1 MGDSDSNIDLLF
13 RNGLSNYEALPP
25 ADVWDQI
32 RPAIVIP
39 KRSFAGLKAAAS
51 VALLVGSGILTVFL
65 VRNNTPV
72 DKNAAI
78 ALNVPEQ
85 ERQILNLE
93 NPVLSRSVLSPAV
106 AKTDIN
112 TEIIENAEP
121 VVTPVP
127 YFFLPEPGLYTSF
140 IRSSPAG
147 ANGRREIPLSIQQA
161 YNPSYSDM
169 ASEAD
174 VRVRENEPAKEN
186 NWSISAMVTPAYY
199 SQLDISGSN
208 SESKL
213 ISSEAGAF
221 SYSGGFALAYNLNKR
236 FTVQTGIN
244 YSSIG
249 QRIEGIESYSGFARY
264 VTSKGVSIFGVRTT
278 SGTIREYNSDIF
290 LADNNSSVRVL
301 TYYTPEVFDP
311 EKNELTRISS
321 SLTQNFNYVEVP
333 VVLKYKVIDRDVD
346 FKVIGGV
353 SYNILVSNSAYA
365 SSGSTRYIIGKTEGL
380 NPVTVS
386 SSLGMGMEYNFSRSL
401 SLNIEPTFR
410 YYITSPGG
418 LTGSSI
424 HPYSFGILSGIS
436 YKF

>member
-25 ADVWDQI
+25 ADVWEQI
-32 RPAIVIP
+32 KPAVVIP
-39 KRSFAGLKAAAS
+39 KRSFTALKVAAS
-51 VALLVGSGILTVFL
+51 VALIVGSGILTVFL
-65 VRNNTPV
+65 VSDNTSV
-72 DKNAAI
+72 NENAAI
-78 ALNVPEQ
+78 ALKALTPEGQ
-85 ERQILNLE
+85 KLNPDYPALPR
-93 NPVLSRSVLSPAV
+93 PVVNQALARN
-106 AKTDIN
+106 DIKR
-112 TEIIENAEP
+112 EIIENAEP
-121 VVTPVP
+121 EVTPVS
-127 YFFLPEPGLYTSF
+127 YFSLPEPGLYTSF
-140 IRSSPAG
+140 IRRSPAG
-147 ANGRREIPLSIQQA
+147 ENGKREIPLSIRQA

-169 ASEAD
+169 AKEAD
-174 VRVRENEPAKEN
+174 VKVSENEPAKEN
-186 NWSISAMVTPAYY
+186 NWSIGAMVAPAYY
-199 SQLDISGSN
+199 SQLEFSGSN
-208 SESKL
+208 SESDL

-221 SYSGGFALAYNLNKR
+221 SYSGGFALAYDLNKR
-236 FTVQTGIN
+236 FTVQTGIS

-278 SGTIREYNSDIF
+278 SGIIRENNSDIF
-290 LADNNSSVRVL
+290 LTDKNSGVRIM
-301 TYYTPEVFDP
+301 TYYTTEVFDP
-311 EKNELTRISS
+311 AKNELTRISS

-333 VVLKYKVIDRDVD
+333 VILKYKVIDRDVD
-346 FKVIGGV
+346 FKVTGGV

-365 SSGSTRYIIGKTEGL
+365 YSGSTRYIIGKTEGL

-386 SSLGMGMEYNFSRSL
+386 SSLGLGMEYNFSRSL

-418 LTGSSI
+418 LSGSSI